1 MKFLY
6 ISFLH
11 VANMSRLRKMIGISL
26 SVSSHG
32 SGPGEELIS
41 EVINMLVDSAFEIV
55 SSYLCD
61 KIKSS

>member
-1 MKFLY
+1 
-6 ISFLH
+6 
-11 VANMSRLRKMIGISL
+11 MSRLRKMIGISL

-32 SGPGEELIS
+32 VDPEKNSIS

-61 KIKSS
+61 KLKSS